1 MDTEIKEL
9 VIPKDGTKYTVSIFR
24 EISLSKISLP
34 EPRKREEK
42 KISSNTVYLHFI
54 YSDSLATRTIISMKL
69 HPNLRIV

>member
-34 EPRKREEK
+34 EPRQREEK
-42 KISSNTVYLHFI
+42 KFHQIQFI
-54 YSDSLATRTIISMKL
+54 YISFTL
-69 HPNLRIV
+69 TL